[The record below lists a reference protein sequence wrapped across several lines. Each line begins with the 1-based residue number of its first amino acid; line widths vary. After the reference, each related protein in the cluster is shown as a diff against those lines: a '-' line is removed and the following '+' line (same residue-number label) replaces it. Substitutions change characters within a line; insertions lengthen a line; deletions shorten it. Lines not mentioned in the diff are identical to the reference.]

1 MTVRSKTR
9 TPRDPLVRKMSLIC
23 VLGFGGFILWAGLAP
38 LEEGVAA
45 VGKII
50 VENDRQQV
58 QHFEGGI
65 IEQLM
70 VREGSLVEAGDTLVV
85 LKSTASRSN
94 RNQVIQQYAAKSATI
109 DRLEALNEN
118 LPKLSFSD
126 LDDLAL
132 DPVERASIMQRE
144 TTSFDQER
152 LALSSDI
159 AVLNARINTA
169 QQLQRSRSDEIE
181 IGKRA
186 LTSARSEREVI
197 AAMVAEQ
204 LARRDRLTEV
214 ERLVA
219 SLEGDVSRLEGER
232 ADALANE
239 RDLRAQIG
247 QARARTAQRWATEIL
262 QASSDLQVAREQLEA
277 AQDVVERSVITAPVS
292 GEVLNLKAS
301 TIGGVIRPGDTL
313 MEIVPALFDVT
324 ASVQIMPADRPTV
337 YEGLLVR

>member
-1 MTVRSKTR
+1 MTVASKTR
-9 TPRDPLVRKMSLIC
+9 IHRDPLVRKMSVICLI
-23 VLGFGGFILWAGLAP
+23 GFGGFIVWAGFAP
-38 LEEGVAA
+38 LEEGVSAA
-45 VGKII
+45 GKII

-65 IEQLM
+65 IDQLL
-70 VREGSLVEAGDTLVV
+70 VREGSLVEVGDTLVV

-109 DRLEALNEN
+109 ARLEALKEN
-118 LPKLSFSD
+118 KPQLSLSG
-126 LDDLAL
+126 LDDLQL
-132 DPVERASIMQRE
+132 DPTQLASIIKRE
-144 TTSFDQER
+144 TTSFEQEGIM
-152 LALSSDI
+152 LSSDI
-159 AVLNARINTA
+159 AVLRARINTA
-169 QQLQRSRSDEIE
+169 QQLQRSRTDEIE
-181 IGKRA
+181 IGTRA
-186 LTSARSEREVI
+186 LSSARSERNVI
-197 AAMVAEQ
+197 AAMVEEQ

-214 ERLVA
+214 NRLVA
-219 SLEGDVSRLEGER
+219 SIEGDISRLEGER
-232 ADALANE
+232 ADAIANE

-247 QARARTAQRWATEIL
+247 QTRARAAQRWANEIL
-262 QASSDLQVAREQLEA
+262 LASADLQAAREQLEA